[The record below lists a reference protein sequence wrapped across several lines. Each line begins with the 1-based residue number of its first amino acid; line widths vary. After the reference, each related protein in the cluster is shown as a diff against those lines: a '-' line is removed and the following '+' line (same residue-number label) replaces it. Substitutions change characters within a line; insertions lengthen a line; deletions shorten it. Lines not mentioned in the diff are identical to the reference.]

1 MTKRILI
8 AYDGSES
15 ADKAFE
21 FALDFTERYQGELYV
36 LSVIRLPEP
45 HDDIETEAFI
55 EQANKQYHGQFAHLQ
70 KRAHAHSFP
79 IHFKSVIGHSTEQIL
94 RQAEE
99 LKIDHIIVGSQGKGF
114 FQRILLGSVS
124 KQVMIYAPCSVTVV
138 R

>member
-1 MTKRILI
+1 MIKRILI

-21 FALDFTERYQGELYV
+21 FALDFAERYQGELYV

-45 HDDIETEAFI
+45 HDDVETEAFV
-55 EQANKQYHGQFAHLQ
+55 EQANKRYHDQFAHLQ
-70 KRAHAHSFP
+70 KKAHKYTFP
-79 IHFKSVIGHSTEQIL
+79 VHFKSIVGHSTEQIL

-99 LKIDHIIVGSQGKGF
+99 LKIDHIIVGSRGKGF

-124 KQVMIYAPCSVTVV
+124 KQIVIYASCSVTVV